1 MQSSENPR
9 LFQNPRPATR
19 DPRPLGKL
27 FMIKLSSIKSTMKLT
42 FILEISENLNV
53 FEYVKKNSWVNHQNG
68 HLYEVSWFSWFCDQ
82 VRFGVLRFALNSR
95 FNDRVPNKIMSWCK
109 RQCCDFHKMKS
120 SKLIFISSKT
130 TINNSLYLGQK
141 NARIQFLKSEAR
153 RETSD

>member
-1 MQSSENPR
+1 MVYQVHNEAHFYSRNFWKLKCLRICEEKQTLN
-9 LFQNPRPATR
+9 A
-19 DPRPLGKL
+19 PLRNV
-27 FMIKLSSIKSTMKLT
+27 LSNKHLRHVQQMGIWN
-42 FILEISENLNV
+42 E
-53 FEYVKKNSWVNHQNG
+53 SWVNHQNG
-68 HLYEVSWFSWFCDQ
+68 HRHLCEVSWFSWFCDQ

-120 SKLIFISSKT
+120 SKLIFIPSKT

-141 NARIQFLKSEAR
+141 NARIQFLESEAR